1 MNLAWLLKP
10 KTIWVA
16 LTLSVSA
23 TAFVLL
29 LTPGGLP
36 SLGKR
41 KTELLSHK
49 LNLLGISKQN
59 KALFDEVRRLSEKD
73 PDLMEALVRRLG
85 YDRPG
90 EVVYVFGDPAPKA
103 P

>member
-10 KTIWVA
+10 KAIWTA
-16 LTLSVSA
+16 LALSISS
-23 TAFVLL
+23 TAAILFFA
-29 LTPGGLP
+29 PGGLP

-41 KTELLSHK
+41 KTELFSHK
-49 LNLLGISKQN
+49 LNLLGVSRQN

-73 PDLMEALVRRLG
+73 PDLMESLVRRLG

-90 EVVYVFGDPAPKA
+90 EVVYVFGEQ
-103 P
+103 

>member
-1 MNLAWLLKP
+1 MNLAWLLKS
-10 KTIWVA
+10 KTIWMA
-16 LTLSVSA
+16 LALSTSV
-23 TAFVLL
+23 TAFILL

-36 SLGKR
+36 TLRKR
-41 KTELLSHK
+41 QTELFSHK
-49 LNLLGISKQN
+49 LNLYGISKQN

-90 EVVYVFGDPAPKA
+90 EVVYVFGDQAPKQ
-103 P
+103 